1 MTYEIIYRFWGIP
14 ETRRITAI
22 GKTERDKIWN
32 ELENNP
38 SITYIAYN
46 QILKDGTIKPKKSL
60 YIGIK

>member
-14 ETRRITAI
+14 ETRHKIAI

-38 SITYIAYN
+38 SITYIAYS
-46 QILKDGTIKPKKSL
+46 QILKDGTIKTKRAL
-60 YIGIK
+60 YLGLK